1 MKSVGLFCSAVEGLA
16 PPFRTAAAEFGGQCA
31 KRGWRLVYGGSRRGL
46 MGEAARAAMAA
57 GGEVIG
63 VMPHFLA
70 APEVANHDI
79 TELRMVETLA
89 QRKEVM
95 CALSDA
101 FVCLP
106 GGVGTLDELLEMITM
121 FDLRLHRKPTL
132 LCNVDGFWEPF
143 RDLLDRFDARG
154 VLRPSLHSSYQFVPG
169 VSAAMD
175 ALGGH
180 FTRSPAGD

>member
-1 MKSVGLFCSAVEGLA
+1 MPSVGLFCSAVEGLS
-16 PPFRTAAAEFGGQCA
+16 PSFRSAASTFGTECA
-31 KRGWRLVYGGSRRGL
+31 KRGWRLIYGGSRRGL
-46 MGEAARAAMAA
+46 MGDAARAAMAA

-79 TELRMVETLA
+79 TELRMVDTLA

-121 FDLRLHRKPTL
+121 FDLRLHRKPTF
-132 LCNVDGFWEPF
+132 LCSVGGFWEPF
-143 RDLLDRFDARG
+143 RVLLDTFDSRG
-154 VLRPSLHSSYQFVPG
+154 VLRPSLRDSYRIVPD
-169 VSAAMD
+169 VPAAMA
-175 ALGGH
+175 ALEAM
-180 FTRSPAGD
+180 PAR

>member
-16 PPFRTAAAEFGGQCA
+16 PSFRAAAAEFGTQCA
-31 KRGWRLVYGGSRRGL
+31 IRGWRLVYGGSRRGL

-57 GGEVIG
+57 GGEVVG

-79 TELRMVETLA
+79 TELRMVDTLA

-132 LCNVDGFWEPF
+132 LCSVDEFWEPF
-143 RDLLDRFDARG
+143 RALLDAFEARG
-154 VLRPSLHSSYQFVPG
+154 VLRSSLRSSYQIVPD
-169 VSAAMD
+169 VSATLA
-175 ALGGH
+175 ALAALP
-180 FTRSPAGD
+180 TR

>member
-1 MKSVGLFCSAVEGLA
+1 MLSVGLFCSAVEGLS
-16 PPFRTAAAEFGGQCA
+16 PSFRTAANIFGSECA
-31 KRGWRLVYGGSRRGL
+31 RRGWRLVYGGGRRGL

-57 GGEVIG
+57 GGKVIG

-79 TELRMVETLA
+79 TELRMVDTLA

-95 CALSDA
+95 CTLSDA

-121 FDLRLHRKPTL
+121 FDLRLHRKPTF
-132 LCNVDGFWEPF
+132 LCSIDKFWEPF
-143 RDLLDRFDARG
+143 RALLETFEAKG
-154 VLRPSLHSSYQFVPG
+154 VLRPSLQDSYQIVPD
-169 VSAAMD
+169 VPSVMA
-175 ALGGH
+175 ALGAL
-180 FTRSPAGD
+180 PAR

>member
-1 MKSVGLFCSAVEGLA
+1 MLSVGLFCSAVEGL
-16 PPFRTAAAEFGGQCA
+16 PPSFRAAAGTFGAECA

-79 TELRMVETLA
+79 TELRMVDTLA

-95 CALSDA
+95 CTLSDA

-132 LCNVDGFWEPF
+132 LCSIDGFWDSF
-143 RDLLDRFDARG
+143 GALLEAYEARG
-154 VLRPSLHSSYQFVPG
+154 VLRPTLKASYRIVPD
-169 VSAAMD
+169 VPATMT
-175 ALGGH
+175 ALEGLQ
-180 FTRSPAGD
+180 RR

>member
-1 MKSVGLFCSAVEGLA
+1 MFSVCLFCSAVEGLA
-16 PPFRTAAAEFGGQCA
+16 PLLRQSAVEFGTQCA
-31 KRGWRLVYGGSRRGL
+31 QRGWRLVYGGGRRGL

-79 TELRMVETLA
+79 TELRMVDTLA
-89 QRKEVM
+89 QRKEAM

-121 FDLRLHRKPTL
+121 FDLRLHQKPTL
-132 LCNVDGFWEPF
+132 LCNVDGFWDPF
-143 RDLLDRFDARG
+143 RGVLDAFEARG
-154 VLRPSLHSSYQFVPG
+154 VLRPSLRNSYRIVPD
-169 VSAAMD
+169 VAAAMT
-175 ALGGH
+175 ALEGLAP
-180 FTRSPAGD
+180 R